1 MSDKS
6 LATVRQDGLLPASE
20 DWRTM
25 MTMASEFVKSGLLPE
40 AVKTPAAAL
49 VIIQKGRELGL
60 PPMAALSGISVIK
73 GKPTAS
79 AELMLSLIY
88 RDHGDDAI
96 RVVSTD
102 AAECLVYYKRRA
114 WKQAQEFRFTI
125 QDAEQAGLTTGPNRD
140 TWKKYGPAMLR
151 ARCIS
156 AVARMAFPDSIAG
169 MYTPE
174 ELGGDPQV
182 SAEDVTVWR
191 EKPQATPQQT
201 ITEVVDADTGEI
213 VDAQPARLPDK
224 AITKLEQYATT
235 AGVSYEQM
243 TADAIERYGRRDYIE
258 LTMDEAA
265 DYAEWLKALM
275 PESPKIA
282 DPSSPMTPNQKRYIE
297 SLARDTGMDQEGL
310 NQTIS
315 QRFDHDIDQLSKA
328 EASSLIEALQAMKD
342 EQSLAGF
349 SS

>member
-1 MSDKS
+1 MTDKT

-25 MTMASEFVKSGLLPE
+25 MTMATEFVKSGLLPE
-40 AVKTPAAAL
+40 AVKTPQAAL

-102 AAECLVYYKRRA
+102 ASACVVRYKRRA
-114 WKQAQEFRFTI
+114 WKQAQEFSFTI
-125 QDAEQAGLTTGPNRD
+125 QDAEQAGLTNGPNRD

-182 SAEDVTVWR
+182 SADDVTTWHQT
-191 EKPQATPQQT
+191 PQDAPQQT
-201 ITEVVDADTGEI
+201 ITEIVDVDTGEI
-213 VDAQPARLPDK
+213 REVAPEASTPRNTPQPDRLPDNYVLR
-224 AITKLEQYATT
+224 LEELATE
-235 AGVSYEQM
+235 AGVEFDQM
-243 TADAIERYGRRDYIE
+243 DADVLERYGKPRI
-258 LTMDEAA
+258 LALSVDEAK
-265 DYAEWLKALM
+265 DYATWLKALA
-275 PESPKIA
+275 PEPA
-282 DPSSPMTPNQKRYIE
+282 EAEQ
-297 SLARDTGMDQEGL
+297 
-310 NQTIS
+310 QTI
-315 QRFDHDIDQLSKA
+315 
-328 EASSLIEALQAMKD
+328 EV
-342 EQSLAGF
+342 
-349 SS
+349 